1 MAKVMLSK
9 EARRDLISF
18 RDYIRDELYN
28 PSAAKRIIDCLK
40 KSVQSIE
47 N

>member
-9 EARRDLISF
+9 EARRDLISI
-18 RDYIRDELYN
+18 RDYIRDELCN
-28 PSAAKRIIDCLK
+28 PTAASRIIDCLK
-40 KSVQSIE
+40 KSVQSLE

>member
-9 EARRDLISF
+9 EARRDLISI
-18 RDYIRDELYN
+18 RDYIRDELCN

-40 KSVQSIE
+40 KSVQSLE